1 MGVGVRFAVEFEFE
15 AEFALEQTA
24 RWRLMIA
31 SSRGTVM
38 FAIGGVGVILFGP

>member
-1 MGVGVRFAVEFEFE
+1 MRLAVEFEFE
-15 AEFALEQTA
+15 FAFEQAA

-31 SSRGTVM
+31 SSGGTVT